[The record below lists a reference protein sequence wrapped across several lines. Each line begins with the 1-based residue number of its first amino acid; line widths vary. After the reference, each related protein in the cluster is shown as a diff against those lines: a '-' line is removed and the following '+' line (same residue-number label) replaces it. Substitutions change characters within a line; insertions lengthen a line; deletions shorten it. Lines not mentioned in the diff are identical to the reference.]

1 MTQFNEIFSKMED
14 KMEERKKGIN
24 LSKSK
29 EIDAVIQYNVSGDN
43 GGNFHIHVTDGNLAV
58 VKDAHDNPNI
68 NFYIS
73 ADDLNDM
80 LEDRLSG
87 GAAMFSGKL
96 KIKGDMKL
104 LTKLRK
110 VMG

>member
-1 MTQFNEIFSKMED
+1 MVQFNEIFSKMEE
-14 KMEERKKGIN
+14 KMEERKKAINTSRSKGIN
-24 LSKSK
+24 
-29 EIDAVIQYNVSGDN
+29 AVIQYNVSGDN
-43 GGNFHIHVTDGNLAV
+43 GGHFYVHVADGDLSV
-58 VKDAHDNPNI
+58 VKETHDNPNI

-73 ADDLNDM
+73 GDDLNDM

-110 VMG
+110 VMA

>member
-1 MTQFNEIFSKMED
+1 MTQFSEIFSKMEE
-14 KMEERKKGIN
+14 KMEERKRSIN

-29 EIDAVIQYNVSGDN
+29 GVDAVIQYNVSGDN
-43 GGNFHIHVTDGNLAV
+43 GGHFHINVADGNLAV
-58 VKDAHDNPNI
+58 VKEAHENPNI

-73 ADDLNDM
+73 GDDLNDM

-110 VMG
+110 IMG

>member
-1 MTQFNEIFSKMED
+1 MIEFNEIYNKMEE

-29 EIDAVIQYNVSGDN
+29 GIDAVIQYNVSGDN
-43 GGNFHIHVTDGNLAV
+43 GGHFHIQVADGNLAV
-58 VKDAHDNPNI
+58 VKDAHENPNI

-73 ADDLNDM
+73 GDDLIDM

-110 VMG
+110 IMG